1 MVKKHKKQIKS
12 DIPRE
17 AGVNEFI
24 TRLRKKGIDEGKYK
38 ANEIVKKA
46 EEKAKEILKSAEKEA
61 EKIIS
66 KADRKATKLEKS
78 AKESIKSAFRDSAL
92 ELRSALEE
100 SFVQQLEKQ
109 TKEALSDKKLIKE
122 MILKI
127 VENAS
132 KQTEVLLLD
141 PVKDE
146 EKIKLSLY
154 GITKTMLKEG
164 IELKY
169 FCSPDKTGIIVKE
182 TKKGIEIDLSDKAIS
197 DLLLDNLLPIYRE
210 IIEE

>member
-1 MVKKHKKQIKS
+1 MVTKNKKQTKS

-24 TRLRKKGIDEGKYK
+24 KRLRKKGIDEGKYK
-38 ANEIVKKA
+38 ANEIIKKA
-46 EEKAKEILKSAEKEA
+46 EEKAKEIVKNAEA
-61 EKIIS
+61 EAKKILS
-66 KADRKATKLEKS
+66 KSEKKANKIEKS

-100 SFVQQLEKQ
+100 SFIQQLEKQ
-109 TKEALSDKKLIKE
+109 TKKALSDKKLIKE
-122 MILKI
+122 MIIKI

-132 KQTEVLLLD
+132 KQTEILLLD

-146 EKIKLSLY
+146 EKVKLSLY

-164 IELKY
+164 VELKY
-169 FCSPDKTGIIVKE
+169 FCSPDKTGIVVKE
-182 TKKGIEIDLSDKAIS
+182 TKKGIEIDLSDEAIS

-210 IIEE
+210 IIED